1 MLSLSAR
8 RVNRRGAALPHFT
21 IEYSSNLEPDIDLR
35 AIVDAVHQ
43 CAVDSGLFKIGG
55 IRVRT
60 LRHDIYKIADG
71 NPENAFMHIRANILE
86 GRSVAD
92 RERLG
97 NATIAAVD
105 KLLTNA
111 GKKRGIALSVEISEI
126 DSNMSFKKNA
136 LHAQIAGS
144 KVSAA

>member
-1 MLSLSAR
+1 M
-8 RVNRRGAALPHFT
+8 PHFT
-21 IEYSSNLEPDIDLR
+21 IEYSSNLDPDIDLS

-43 CAVDSGLFKIGG
+43 SAVDSGLFKIGG

-60 LRHDIYKIADG
+60 LRHEIYKIANG
-71 NPENAFMHIRANILE
+71 NPENAFIHIRANILE
-86 GRSVAD
+86 GRPVPD

-97 NATIAAVD
+97 NSLIVAID
-105 KLLTNA
+105 KLLSRAHKNW
-111 GKKRGIALSVEISEI
+111 GIALSVEIGEI

-144 KVSAA
+144 KDSAA